1 MVENEEK
8 NETRTEAVKK
18 VVEENNKS
26 EENRKIGYLAARY
39 VECFCIAMFIFGF
52 LWNGTEVLNLT
63 TPQFLMLYGGG
74 GAVLCEILARL
85 FTRKKKI

>member
-1 MVENEEK
+1 MVEKEEK
-8 NETRTEAVKK
+8 NESRTEAV
-18 VVEENNKS
+18 NKIIEADEKS
-26 EENRKIGYLAARY
+26 NDNRRIGYLASRY